1 MNNEKMYTVLVSPH
15 VSEKSAM
22 NAQNNNQYVFKVQ
35 MTATKVDI
43 KKAVESLFEVKV
55 SNVQTSIAKGKAKRS
70 GKFLGK
76 RKDWKKAYITL
87 AEGSSID
94 MMSAE

>member
-1 MNNEKMYTVLVSPH
+1 MNSEKIYTVLVSPH

-35 MTATKVDI
+35 ITATKVEI
-43 KKAVESLFEVKV
+43 KTAVEALFEVKV
-55 SNVQTSIAKGKAKRS
+55 TNVQTSIAKGKVKRS
-70 GKFLGK
+70 GKSVGK

-87 AEGSSID
+87 AEGSTID